1 MKWNK
6 RIAVWVMAGAL
17 GCASVAAPALT
28 AQAQEQQIVLS
39 QNVLN
44 LAAGGSQ
51 NVLVDYSNV
60 AGGFADLGVAV
71 SDAAYVQAVLAD
83 AGNGQAVLTVTALQS
98 GSASVAVYLNSNMAV
113 VSYATVASGY
123 APKGQMYTTMAGD
136 TLTTVYDDRI
146 VNYKTTATGRSG
158 EVLAIRGM
166 KIVRST
172 GIDCLKVTG
181 EMLYSDSSNNGMS
194 TFYADFYDAAGNL
207 IKRQAVYALSP
218 LNYQTQYEL
227 EWYIPEGCTQIVIE

>member
-1 MKWNK
+1 
-6 RIAVWVMAGAL
+6 MAGVL
-17 GCASVAAPALT
+17 GCASVATPALT

-146 VNYKTTATGRSG
+146 VNY
-158 EVLAIRGM
+158 
-166 KIVRST
+166 
-172 GIDCLKVTG
+172 
-181 EMLYSDSSNNGMS
+181 
-194 TFYADFYDAAGNL
+194 
-207 IKRQAVYALSP
+207 
-218 LNYQTQYEL
+218 QTQYEL
-227 EWYIPEGCTQIVIE
+227 EWYIPEGCTRIVIE

>member
-1 MKWNK
+1 
-6 RIAVWVMAGAL
+6 MAGVL

-71 SDAAYVQAVLAD
+71 SDAAYVQAVL
-83 AGNGQAVLTVTALQS
+83 TVTALQS

-136 TLTTVYDDRI
+136 TLTTVYDDRM

-207 IKRQAVYALSP
+207 IKRQAVYALAP

-227 EWYIPEGCTQIVIE
+227 EWYIPEGCTQIIIE